1 MQHANFVH
9 LPVPAMQVIVSCDS
23 PHLILS
29 SDSEVLG
36 FTEQHMRGRS
46 LKLFYGPTTDSARL
60 SAAIKNSA
68 LQGDSHTILAE
79 LYEGSGRCYS
89 MIVTCSPCYDS
100 TGGLLGCLLLFEPSD
115 AISLTEALEASPC
128 PKALVSGDALH
139 HRVLFLNPE
148 FEHAFGYSP
157 IQFLGRPLDSIG
169 TLPGQLTP
177 LVRAALSGRAARG
190 NVWIRTTN
198 GAELLAGVTCVPV
211 ADALAAACWPF
222 SLLPTNAP
230 PPRRS
235 LPSSR
240 RPTSWPRRPAT
251 RPCRRCRQS
260 RRCRTSPPPATP
272 SPAAPHTPSRSASTP
287 PTTAS
292 LCRRRRRRRR
302 CRRRPRR
309 RRRRRR
315 LHRRCLGLQAGA
327 PDMPPQPSAAAGS
340 WT

>member
-1 MQHANFVH
+1 
-9 LPVPAMQVIVSCDS
+9 MQVIVSCDS

-100 TGGLLGCLLLFEPSD
+100 TGGCLLLFEPSD
-115 AISLTEALEASPC
+115 AISLSEALEASPC

-169 TLPGQLTP
+169 SLPGQLTP

-198 GAELLAGVTCVPV
+198 GGEVLAGVTCVPV
-211 ADALAAACWPF
+211 ADALAGGGRRVLAVFAPPDECA
-222 SLLPTNAP
+222 AP
-230 PPRRS
+230 PPDTAGGPRWRR
-235 LPSSR
+235 
-240 RPTSWPRRPAT
+240 
-251 RPCRRCRQS
+251 
-260 RRCRTSPPPATP
+260 
-272 SPAAPHTPSRSASTP
+272 
-287 PTTAS
+287 
-292 LCRRRRRRRR
+292 
-302 CRRRPRR
+302 
-309 RRRRRR
+309 
-315 LHRRCLGLQAGA
+315 
-327 PDMPPQPSAAAGS
+327 
-340 WT
+340 